1 MSGTSPERSADVAEY
16 HLQRV
21 PTNPDDWKP
30 EGVCIEPFRR
40 SPSFRNA
47 CLYPG
52 SNSAVS
58 RNRLFGS
65 LCALVFLVNFAR
77 VVFAPLVGEF
87 IGEFAIGEG
96 TAGLIVT
103 LAWLGSAAPR
113 LPAGWALTRFSRQRV
128 ILVSGIMLTIGALG
142 VALAPGVPTLMAA
155 AFAVGLASGVY
166 FVAAHPFI
174 SELFPNRVG
183 RVMGVHGMSSQLA
196 AVAAAPVVTVALWY
210 DWRLAF
216 YGLAAVAAATTVVFT
231 LLARRTDLPGAGVA
245 DTDFVGGA
253 LSEWKLILAGVVLMG
268 LTSFVWQGLFN
279 FYELYMIDKGL
290 APSTARNLLTVIFAA
305 GVPAFLI
312 SGDLADRLPHV
323 PYLLAIATTF
333 IASVVLVVVSSSI
346 VAIVAA
352 SVAVGFAI
360 HMLYP
365 AGDTYLLA
373 SLPDESR
380 ASAYAVFSAGMM
392 TTQAAGS
399 WVVGEAIEAGA
410 GYDAVFL
417 TLAGGL
423 SLIVVAYAVL
433 ERLGRVP
440 GGAAGAL

>member
-1 MSGTSPERSADVAEY
+1 MSRS
-16 HLQRV
+16 
-21 PTNPDDWKP
+21 
-30 EGVCIEPFRR
+30 
-40 SPSFRNA
+40 
-47 CLYPG
+47 
-52 SNSAVS
+52 
-58 RNRLFGS
+58 RLFGS
-65 LCALVFLVNFAR
+65 LCAIVFLVNFAR

-113 LPAGWALTRFSRQRV
+113 LPAGWALTRFSRQFV
-128 ILVSGIMLTIGALG
+128 ILVSGAMLTLGALG
-142 VALAPGVPTLMAA
+142 VALAPGVPTLMTA
-155 AFAVGLASGVY
+155 AFAIGLASGVY
-166 FVAAHPFI
+166 FVAANPFI
-174 SELFPNRVG
+174 SELFPTRVG
-183 RVMGVHGMSSQLA
+183 RVMGVHGMASQLA

-216 YGLAAVAAATTVVFT
+216 HGLALAAAVSTAVFVA
-231 LLARRTDLPGAGVA
+231 LARRTDLPDAGAG
-245 DTDFVGGA
+245 DTDFVAGA

-279 FYELYMIDKGL
+279 FYELYMIDKGIP
-290 APSTARNLLTVIFAA
+290 AATARNLLTVIFAA
-305 GVPAFLI
+305 GVPAFLV

-323 PYLLAIATTF
+323 PYLLGIVSTF
-333 IASVVLVVVSSSI
+333 LVGVVFVVVSSGL
-346 VAIVAA
+346 VAVVAA
-352 SVAVGFAI
+352 SVVVGFAI
-360 HMLYP
+360 HMLFP
-365 AGDTYLLA
+365 ASDTYLLA

-417 TLAGGL
+417 ALAGGL
-423 SLIVVAYAVL
+423 AVVVAAYAVL

-440 GGAAGAL
+440 GGAAGAERAA

>member
-1 MSGTSPERSADVAEY
+1 MSRT
-16 HLQRV
+16 
-21 PTNPDDWKP
+21 
-30 EGVCIEPFRR
+30 
-40 SPSFRNA
+40 
-47 CLYPG
+47 
-52 SNSAVS
+52 
-58 RNRLFGS
+58 RLFGS

-87 IGEFAIGEG
+87 IGEFRIGEG

-103 LAWLGSAAPR
+103 LAWIGSAAPR
-113 LPAGWALTRFSRQRV
+113 LPAGWALTRFSRRAV
-128 ILVSGIMLTIGALG
+128 VLVSGAVLTVGALG
-142 VALAPGVPTLMAA
+142 VALAPGVATLMVA
-155 AFAVGLASGVY
+155 AFAVGCASGVY
-166 FVAAHPFI
+166 FVAANPLVA
-174 SELFPNRVG
+174 ELFPDRVG
-183 RVMGVHGMSSQLA
+183 RVMGIHGMASQLA

-210 DWRLAF
+210 DWRIAF
-216 YGLAAVAAATTVVFT
+216 YGLAAVGAATTAVFV
-231 LLARRTDLPGAGVA
+231 LLAERTDLPDAGAG
-245 DTDFVGGA
+245 DTDLVGGA

-290 APSTARNLLTVIFAA
+290 APATARNLLTVIFAA
-305 GVPAFLI
+305 GVPAFLV

-323 PYLLAIATTF
+323 PYLLGIVSTF
-333 IASVVLVVVSSSI
+333 VASVVLVVAASGI
-346 VAIVAA
+346 VAVVAA
-352 SVAVGFAI
+352 SVAVGFTI
-360 HMLYP
+360 HMLFP

-410 GYDAVFL
+410 DYDAVFL
-417 TLAGGL
+417 ALAAGL
-423 SLIVVAYAVL
+423 GALVVGYAVL

-440 GGAAGAL
+440 GGAAGAV

>member
-1 MSGTSPERSADVAEY
+1 MEVGAPGVEATAVA
-16 HLQRV
+16 
-21 PTNPDDWKP
+21 
-30 EGVCIEPFRR
+30 RR
-40 SPSFRNA
+40 FRNA
-47 CLYPG
+47 CLPAP

-77 VVFAPLVGEF
+77 VVFAPLIGQF
-87 IGEFAIGEG
+87 IGEFSIGEG

-128 ILVSGIMLTIGALG
+128 ILVSGAMLTAGALG

-166 FVAAHPFI
+166 FVAANPFI
-174 SELFPNRVG
+174 AELFPTRVG
-183 RVMGVHGMSSQLA
+183 RVMGVHGMASQLA

-210 DWRLAF
+210 DWRIAF
-216 YGLAAVAAATTVVFT
+216 YGLAAAAAATTVVFV
-231 LLARRTDLPGAGVA
+231 LLARRTELPGAGAA
-245 DTDFVGGA
+245 DTDFVAGA

-279 FYELYMIDKGL
+279 FYELYMVDKGL
-290 APSTARNLLTVIFAA
+290 ARSTARNLLTVIFAA
-305 GVPAFLI
+305 GVPAFLV
-312 SGDLADRLPHV
+312 SGDLADRLPHI
-323 PYLLAIATTF
+323 PYILGIVSTF
-333 IASVVLVVVSSSI
+333 IASVVLVVVSSGL
-346 VAIVAA
+346 VAVVLA
-352 SVAVGFAI
+352 SVAVGFTI
-360 HMLYP
+360 HMLFP

-373 SLPDESR
+373 SLPDDSR

-410 GYDAVFL
+410 SYDAVFL
-417 TLAGGL
+417 VLAAGL
-423 SLIVVAYAVL
+423 GLIVVAYAVL

-440 GGAAGAL
+440 GGAAGATGAA

>member
-1 MSGTSPERSADVAEY
+1 M
-16 HLQRV
+16 
-21 PTNPDDWKP
+21 
-30 EGVCIEPFRR
+30 
-40 SPSFRNA
+40 
-47 CLYPG
+47 
-52 SNSAVS
+52 S

-65 LCALVFLVNFAR
+65 LCAIVFLVNFAR

-87 IGEFAIGEG
+87 ISEFAIGEG

-113 LPAGWALTRFSRQRV
+113 LPAGWALTRFSRQFV
-128 ILVSGIMLTIGALG
+128 VLASGAMLTVGALG
-142 VALAPGVPTLMAA
+142 VALAPGVPTLMVA
-155 AFAVGLASGVY
+155 AFAIGLASGVY
-166 FVAAHPFI
+166 FVAANPFI
-174 SELFPNRVG
+174 AELFPARVG
-183 RVMGVHGMSSQLA
+183 RVMGVHGMASQLA
-196 AVAAAPVVTVALWY
+196 AVAAAPAVTVALWY

-216 YGLAAVAAATTVVFT
+216 YGLALAAAASTAVFAV
-231 LLARRTDLPGAGVA
+231 LARQTDLPDAGTG

-279 FYELYMIDKGL
+279 FYELYMVDKGL
-290 APSTARNLLTVIFAA
+290 PPRTARNLLTVIFAA
-305 GVPAFLI
+305 GVPAFLV

-323 PYLLAIATTF
+323 PYLLGIVSTF
-333 IASVVLVVVSSSI
+333 IGGVVLVVVSSGL
-346 VAIVAA
+346 VAVVAA
-352 SVAVGFAI
+352 SIVVGFAI
-360 HMLYP
+360 HMLFP

-417 TLAGGL
+417 SLAGGL
-423 SLIVVAYAVL
+423 SLVVVAYAAL

-440 GGAAGAL
+440 GGAAGTERPA

>member
-1 MSGTSPERSADVAEY
+1 M
-16 HLQRV
+16 
-21 PTNPDDWKP
+21 
-30 EGVCIEPFRR
+30 
-40 SPSFRNA
+40 
-47 CLYPG
+47 
-52 SNSAVS
+52 S

-77 VVFAPLVGEF
+77 VVFAPLIGQF
-87 IGEFAIGEG
+87 IGEFSIGEG

-128 ILVSGIMLTIGALG
+128 ILVSGAMLTAGALG

-166 FVAAHPFI
+166 FVAANPFI
-174 SELFPNRVG
+174 AELFPTRVG
-183 RVMGVHGMSSQLA
+183 RVMGVHGMASQLA

-210 DWRLAF
+210 DWRIAF
-216 YGLAAVAAATTVVFT
+216 YGLAAAAAATTVVFV
-231 LLARRTDLPGAGVA
+231 LLARRTELPGAGAA
-245 DTDFVGGA
+245 DTDFVAGA

-279 FYELYMIDKGL
+279 FYELYMVDKGL
-290 APSTARNLLTVIFAA
+290 ARSTARNLLTVIFAA
-305 GVPAFLI
+305 GVPAFLV
-312 SGDLADRLPHV
+312 SGDLADRLPHI
-323 PYLLAIATTF
+323 PYILGIVSTF
-333 IASVVLVVVSSSI
+333 IASVVLVVVSSGL
-346 VAIVAA
+346 VAVVLA
-352 SVAVGFAI
+352 SVAVGFTI
-360 HMLYP
+360 HMLFP

-373 SLPDESR
+373 SLPDDSR

-410 GYDAVFL
+410 SYDAVFL
-417 TLAGGL
+417 VLAAGL
-423 SLIVVAYAVL
+423 GLIVVAYAVL

-440 GGAAGAL
+440 GGAAGATGAA

>member
-1 MSGTSPERSADVAEY
+1 MSRS
-16 HLQRV
+16 
-21 PTNPDDWKP
+21 
-30 EGVCIEPFRR
+30 
-40 SPSFRNA
+40 
-47 CLYPG
+47 
-52 SNSAVS
+52 
-58 RNRLFGS
+58 RLFGS
-65 LCALVFLVNFAR
+65 LCAIVFLVNFAR

-87 IGEFAIGEG
+87 IAEFAIGEG

-113 LPAGWALTRFSRQRV
+113 LPAGWALTRFSRQFV
-128 ILVSGIMLTIGALG
+128 VLVSGAMLTLGALG

-155 AFAVGLASGVY
+155 AFAIGLASGVY
-166 FVAAHPFI
+166 FVAANPFI
-174 SELFPNRVG
+174 AELFPTRVG
-183 RVMGVHGMSSQLA
+183 RVMGVHGMASQLA

-216 YGLAAVAAATTVVFT
+216 YGLALAAAASTAVFVA
-231 LLARRTDLPGAGVA
+231 LARRTDLPDAGAG
-245 DTDFVGGA
+245 DTDFVAGA
-253 LSEWKLILAGVVLMG
+253 LSEWELIFAGVVLMG

-290 APSTARNLLTVIFAA
+290 PPATARNLLTVIFAA
-305 GVPAFLI
+305 GVPAFLV

-323 PYLLAIATTF
+323 PYLLGIVSVF
-333 IASVVLVVVSSSI
+333 IVGVVLVVVSSGLI
-346 VAIVAA
+346 AVVAA
-352 SVAVGFAI
+352 SIVVGFAI
-360 HMLYP
+360 HMLFP

-417 TLAGGL
+417 SLSGGL
-423 SLIVVAYAVL
+423 ALVVVAYAVL
-433 ERLGRVP
+433 ESAGRVP
-440 GGAAGAL
+440 GGAAGSERAA

>member
-1 MSGTSPERSADVAEY
+1 
-16 HLQRV
+16 
-21 PTNPDDWKP
+21 
-30 EGVCIEPFRR
+30 
-40 SPSFRNA
+40 
-47 CLYPG
+47 
-52 SNSAVS
+52 VS
-58 RNRLFGS
+58 RSRLFGS
-65 LCALVFLVNFAR
+65 LCAIIFLVNFAR

-113 LPAGWALTRFSRQRV
+113 LPAGWALTRFSRQFV
-128 ILVSGIMLTIGALG
+128 ILVSGVMLTLGALG
-142 VALAPGVPTLMAA
+142 VALAPGVPTLMLAT
-155 AFAVGLASGVY
+155 FAIGLASGVY
-166 FVAAHPFI
+166 FVAANPFI
-174 SELFPNRVG
+174 AELFPTRVG
-183 RVMGVHGMSSQLA
+183 RVMGVHGMASQLA

-216 YGLAAVAAATTVVFT
+216 YGLALAAAASTVVFVAF
-231 LLARRTDLPGAGVA
+231 ARRTDLPDAGAS
-245 DTDFVGGA
+245 DTDFVAGA
-253 LSEWKLILAGVVLMG
+253 LSEWKLIFAGVVLMG

-290 APSTARNLLTVIFAA
+290 PDATARNLLTVIFAA

-323 PYLLAIATTF
+323 PYLLGIVSTF
-333 IASVVLVVVSSSI
+333 LVGVVLVVVSSGLAA
-346 VAIVAA
+346 VVAA
-352 SVAVGFAI
+352 SVVVGFAI
-360 HMLYP
+360 HMLFP

-417 TLAGGL
+417 SLAGGL
-423 SLIVVAYAVL
+423 ALVVVAYAVL
-433 ERLGRVP
+433 EHVGRVP
-440 GGAAGAL
+440 GGAAGSEPAR

>member
-1 MSGTSPERSADVAEY
+1 MSRT
-16 HLQRV
+16 
-21 PTNPDDWKP
+21 
-30 EGVCIEPFRR
+30 
-40 SPSFRNA
+40 
-47 CLYPG
+47 
-52 SNSAVS
+52 
-58 RNRLFGS
+58 RLFGS

-87 IGEFAIGEG
+87 IGEFSIGEG

-113 LPAGWALTRFSRQRV
+113 LPAGWALTRFSRQV
-128 ILVSGIMLTIGALG
+128 VVLVSGAMLTVGALG
-142 VALAPGVPTLMAA
+142 VALAPGVATLMIA
-155 AFAVGLASGVY
+155 AFAVGCASGVY
-166 FVAAHPFI
+166 FVAANPLI
-174 SELFPNRVG
+174 AELFPTRVG
-183 RVMGVHGMSSQLA
+183 RMMGIHGMASQLA

-216 YGLAAVAAATTVVFT
+216 YGLALAAAASTVVFVAF
-231 LLARRTDLPGAGVA
+231 ARRSELPDAGAS

-279 FYELYMIDKGL
+279 FYELYMIDKGI
-290 APSTARNLLTVIFAA
+290 APATARNLLTVIFAA
-305 GVPAFLI
+305 GVPAFLV

-323 PYLLAIATTF
+323 PYLLGIVSTF
-333 IASVVLVVVSSSI
+333 VASVVLVVAASGIAAV
-346 VAIVAA
+346 VAA
-352 SVAVGFAI
+352 SVAVGFTI
-360 HMLYP
+360 HMLFP

-399 WVVGEAIEAGA
+399 WVVGEAVEAGA
-410 GYDAVFL
+410 DYDAVFL
-417 TLAGGL
+417 ALAAGL
-423 SLIVVAYAVL
+423 GALVVGYAVL

-440 GGAAGAL
+440 GGAAGAV